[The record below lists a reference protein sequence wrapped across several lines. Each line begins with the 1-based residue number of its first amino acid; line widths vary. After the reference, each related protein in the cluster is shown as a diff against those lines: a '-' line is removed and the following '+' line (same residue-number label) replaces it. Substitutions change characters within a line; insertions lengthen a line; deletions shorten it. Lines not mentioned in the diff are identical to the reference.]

1 MQFDTKYGLGGDSEH
16 PSSEDTSARDFPE
29 NFNVSTN
36 LDEDGIN
43 LSLPRSGSSGVYR
56 MVEEEAAGFA
66 THITLED
73 PRAVLVVR
81 NVRNRL
87 VITLPQVCIAAKQFY
102 EHPYLLMRKIYH

>member
-1 MQFDTKYGLGGDSEH
+1 MHYVNDLCDLKIQVSFDTKYGLGGDPEH
-16 PSSEDTSARDFPE
+16 PNGEEGPREFPE
-29 NFNVSTN
+29 NFNVSAN

-43 LSLPRSGSSGVYR
+43 LSLPRAGSSGVFR
-56 MVEEEAAGFA
+56 LVEEEAAGFA

-87 VITLPQVCIAAKQFY
+87 VITLPQVS
-102 EHPYLLMRKIYH
+102 